1 MSIIVTLTSSGYGG
15 WRVYRCSVSD
25 DVVRGG
31 ELVHGD
37 GGPDELTVASP
48 DEAVLA
54 VVGRGSSGRG
64 GRGLSL
70 NINMTYSFIAN

>member
-1 MSIIVTLTSSGYGG
+1 MIGIVALTRSGYGG
-15 WRVYRCSVSD
+15 WRVNRSSVSD
-25 DVVRGG
+25 DVVRG

-37 GGPDELTVASP
+37 GGPDELPVAGP

-54 VVGRGSSGRG
+54 VVGRGSSGCG

-70 NINMTYSFIAN
+70 KINMTYSLGT

>member
-1 MSIIVTLTSSGYGG
+1 MIGIVALTRSGYGG
-15 WRVYRCSVSD
+15 WRVNRRSVTD
-25 DVVRGG
+25 DVVRG

-54 VVGRGSSGRG
+54 VVGRGCSGCG

>member
-54 VVGRGSSGRG
+54 VVGRRGSSGRG
-64 GRGLSL
+64 GSL
-70 NINMTYSFIAN
+70 NINMT

>member
-1 MSIIVTLTSSGYGG
+1 MIGIVVALTSSGYGG
-15 WRVYRCSVSD
+15 RGVNRRSVTD
-25 DVVRGG
+25 DVVRG

-37 GGPDELTVASP
+37 GGPDELPVACP

-54 VVGRGSSGRG
+54 VVGRGSSGRS

-70 NINMTYSFIAN
+70 KINRMYS

>member
-1 MSIIVTLTSSGYGG
+1 MIGIVAPTRSGYGG
-15 WRVYRCSVSD
+15 RGVDRRSVTD
-25 DVVRGG
+25 DVVGG

-37 GGPDELTVASP
+37 GGPDELPVASP

-54 VVGRGSSGRG
+54 VVGRGSSGCC

-70 NINMTYSFIAN
+70 RINRMYSLGT

>member
-1 MSIIVTLTSSGYGG
+1 MIGIVAPTRSGYGG
-15 WRVYRCSVSD
+15 RGVYRRSVTD
-25 DVVRGG
+25 DVVRG

-37 GGPDELTVASP
+37 GGPDELPVAGP

-54 VVGRGSSGRG
+54 VVGRGCSGRG

-70 NINMTYSFIAN
+70 KINMTYSFVAN